1 MGTTSDRSQDDT
13 FAPDDRPSS
22 ARVARFLDGLEE
34 NRRVARRAQWVGVGV
49 GTVIA
54 PVVCLAAAGVV
65 PVEAEA
71 LAISASVIVAGLA
84 LGKR

>member
-1 MGTTSDRSQDDT
+1 MSTTSDRSQDDA
-13 FAPDDRPSS
+13 FPPNDRPSS
-22 ARVARFLDGLEE
+22 ARVASFLDGLDK
-34 NRRVARRAQWVGVGV
+34 NRRDARRAQWVGVGV

-54 PVVCLAAAGVV
+54 PVVCLASAGVV

-71 LAISASVIVAGLA
+71 LVISASAIVAGLA

>member
-1 MGTTSDRSQDDT
+1 MSTTSDRSQDDSG
-13 FAPDDRPSS
+13 APDDRPSS

-34 NRRVARRAQWVGVGV
+34 DRRDARRAQWVGVGV

-54 PVVCLAAAGVV
+54 PVVCLASAGVV

-71 LAISASVIVAGLA
+71 LVISASAVVAGLA

>member
-1 MGTTSDRSQDDT
+1 VVERTATRHVG
-13 FAPDDRPSS
+13 
-22 ARVARFLDGLEE
+22 V
-34 NRRVARRAQWVGVGV
+34 VARRAQWVGVGV

-54 PVVCLAAAGVV
+54 PVVCLASAGVV

-71 LAISASVIVAGLA
+71 LVISASAIVAGLA